1 MEGYCEVELFRLFAS
16 GGSSFIRIG
25 LGDFYKLGKR
35 VEIINRQLRQRLPVQ
50 QDICALQAQ
59 YELAVVDVKAAGA
72 CADAGDPELTEFAL
86 FDPSV
91 AIGIVERPVDG
102 FPGYTVQSAPHA
114 PVSLGEL
121 EQSVPA
127 SS

>member
-35 VEIINRQLRQRLPVQ
+35 IEIIDRQLRQRLPVQ

-59 YELAVVDVKAAGA
+59 YELAVIDVQASGA
-72 CADAGDPELTEFAL
+72 CADAGNPELTEFAL
-86 FDPSV
+86 ADPSV

-102 FPGYTVQSAPHA
+102 FPGYAVKPAPHA
-114 PVSLGEL
+114 GIALGEL
-121 EQSVPA
+121 EQSFPA